1 MATAIKMPKMGMS
14 MSEGLLAK
22 WLKDEGDSINKGE
35 PIVEIESDKITNVVE
50 AKESGTLHRVGSED
64 EIYAVGTVLG
74 YILAEGEEA
83 PTGNGDVTQEA
94 PASGNG
100 QPDTAPATT
109 KPAAKTETKKKFVL
123 ASPIARRLAR
133 ENDIDL
139 TNVEGTGPEGR
150 VTEDDVRAYI
160 DARREVKVSPVA
172 RKMAE
177 EAGLDVTKLTGTGP
191 GGKITKEDVQRAT
204 ETEVSPKPAER
215 GTRLSGMRRTIAQRM
230 TESLQNTAQ
239 VTVFTEVDVTEL
251 VALRE
256 RLKQDFKVSYTDLI
270 VQAAARALERH
281 PKVNASLIDDRVVQ
295 HDNVHIGVAVALED
309 GLIVPVVRDANHK
322 SLRDIAAEIRELA
335 ERARDEQL
343 TPDDVSGATFSVT
356 NLGAYGIDGF
366 TPILNVPEAAILGVG
381 RIMEK
386 PAAYRGSVA
395 LRYMLVLSLTFDHRV
410 VDGAPAS
417 AFLQTVANMLSMPY
431 LISVE

>member
-1 MATAIKMPKMGMS
+1 MATAVKMPKMGMS

-22 WLKDEGDSINKGE
+22 WLKADGDRIDKGE

-50 AKESGTLHRVGSED
+50 AQTSGRLHRVGSED
-64 EIYAVGTVLG
+64 ETYAVGEILG

-83 PTGNGDVTQEA
+83 PADAGEIAQEA
-94 PASGNG
+94 PASGDG
-100 QPDTAPATT
+100 QPAPAAAPTE
-109 KPAAKTETKKKFVL
+109 PSAKTATKKEFVL

-139 TNVEGTGPEGR
+139 ADVEGTGPGGR

-160 DARREVKVSPVA
+160 DTRREVKISPVA

-177 EAGLDVTKLTGTGP
+177 EAGLDLSALSGTGP
-191 GGKITKEDVQRAT
+191 GGKITKEDVQQAV
-204 ETEVSPKPAER
+204 EAEAAPAPAEQ
-215 GTRLSGMRRTIAQRM
+215 GARLSGMRRTIAERM

-251 VALRE
+251 VAVRE
-256 RLKQDFKVSYTDLI
+256 RLKQNFALSYTDLI
-270 VQAAARALERH
+270 VQAAARALQLH
-281 PKVNASLIDDRVVQ
+281 PKVNASLVDGRLVQ
-295 HDNVHIGVAVALED
+295 HDDVHVGVAVALDD
-309 GLIVPVVRDANHK
+309 GLIVPVIRDADRK

-335 ERARDEQL
+335 ERARAGTL

-356 NLGAYGIDGF
+356 NLGMYGIDGF
-366 TPILNVPEAAILGVG
+366 TPILNMPEAAILGVG
-381 RIMEK
+381 RIIEK
-386 PAAYRGSVA
+386 PAAYRGSIT
-395 LRYMLVLSLTFDHRV
+395 LRHILVLSLTFDHRV

-417 AFLQTVANMLSMPY
+417 AFLQTVADMLSMPY
-431 LISVE
+431 LISAE